1 MNAPRIRGIW
11 NLLECVCVL
20 MFVLCRKL
28 RLIIVLEERKKAKLQ
43 LHRAF
48 CILELCDLT
57 FVSWD
62 ILMNHKRN
70 HSSWASM
77 GKKDELNINKTGSLK
92 QFSQLLSL
100 FLMLNNQYTNQIMI
114 SICSI
119 NY

>member
-1 MNAPRIRGIW
+1 
-11 NLLECVCVL
+11 

-43 LHRAF
+43 PHHVF

-62 ILMNHKRN
+62 ILMNHKPN
-70 HSSWASM
+70 HNSWASL

-92 QFSQLLSL
+92 QFSQLLLL
-100 FLMLNNQYTNQIMI
+100 FCESNFQ
-114 SICSI
+114 
-119 NY
+119 